1 MQIRCPT
8 FLYIFLHKFSRN
20 YIVSRMKR
28 IFKEGK
34 AIDSNRSATAVLM
47 LECIV
52 SEQNPDFCCIYG
64 KHLCIRQILLFVNM
78 LGPYLINV
86 IGTIKES
93 IQDIQNHCHML
104 STLF

>member
-1 MQIRCPT
+1 MISSLYYALNKYFKSCDILQIRCPT

-64 KHLCIRQILLFVNM
+64 KHCVSVKFFCL
-78 LGPYLINV
+78 
-86 IGTIKES
+86 
-93 IQDIQNHCHML
+93 
-104 STLF
+104 

>member
-1 MQIRCPT
+1 
-8 FLYIFLHKFSRN
+8 
-20 YIVSRMKR
+20 
-28 IFKEGK
+28 
-34 AIDSNRSATAVLM
+34 M

-78 LGPYLINV
+78 LGPFLINV